1 VDGFMSGEALTGPQW
16 RLLVLCAVV
25 EMLSL
30 AVWTGGLVIII
41 ADVIPAVFN
50 SFGGTEPGGR
60 FLTRV
65 FGGYNWAT
73 LVCLACLGLATAS
86 RARINRSTGGLS
98 TVPSKTE
105 VILTMVIILI
115 ALFIGL
121 WVHPTAVTLQ
131 EQAFTAKDEAAR
143 KSAWESFFFM
153 SHTVA
158 RTVYTVNLVAGL
170 TLMIIKVRTWLSA
183 VNPASRLPPVTVT
196 S

>member
-1 VDGFMSGEALTGPQW
+1 MSAEGWTRPRW
-16 RLLVLCAVV
+16 RLLVLCATV

-30 AVWTGGLVIII
+30 AVWTGGLIIII

-65 FGGYNWAT
+65 FSGYNGAT
-73 LVCLACLGLATAS
+73 FVCLVSLGLATAG
-86 RARINRSTGGLS
+86 RARINRTAGGLS
-98 TVPSKTE
+98 MAPRKTE
-105 VILTMVIILI
+105 VVLTIGIMVI

-121 WVHPTAVTLQ
+121 WLHPTAVTLQ

-143 KSAWESFFFM
+143 KSAWDSFFFM

-158 RTVYTVNLVAGL
+158 RPVYMVNLAAGMA
-170 TLMIIKVRTWLSA
+170 LMVLKVRTWLSA
-183 VNPASRLPPVTVT
+183 VHPTGRLPSVTVA
-196 S
+196 

>member
-1 VDGFMSGEALTGPQW
+1 MSAEAWTRPQW
-16 RLLVLCAVV
+16 RLLVLCATV

-30 AVWTGGLVIII
+30 AVWTGGLIIII

-65 FGGYNWAT
+65 FSGYNWAT
-73 LVCLACLGLATAS
+73 LLCLSCLGLATVG
-86 RARINRSTGGLS
+86 RVRLNRGAGGLS
-98 TVPSKTE
+98 MAPRKME
-105 VILTMVIILI
+105 VILTIVIMLV

-121 WVHPTAVTLQ
+121 WLHPAAATLQ

-143 KSAWESFFFM
+143 KSAWDSFFLM

-158 RTVYTVNLVAGL
+158 RPVYMVNLTAGVA
-170 TLMIIKVRTWLSA
+170 LMVIKVRTWLSA
-183 VNPASRLPPVTVT
+183 VHPAGRLPSVTVA
-196 S
+196 